1 MHSSSLVPLIPEV
14 RTLARPAPGD
24 LLAARQEI
32 QRNPALQQ
40 LFRAARD
47 EKQEPQRFAEDL
59 AEVLFNHIEGT
70 NAEIQTAAAY
80 LADEYLQLGDGML
93 IISSTTGRA
102 IYKVTEEDIWQPPE
116 VPRESG
122 GMATPLR
129 RLRPALEGFLVQW
142 VFDEAR
148 ETNILRDTYQR
159 LAAKGTHV
167 ENDSRFLPI
176 TRRGR
181 KTIVEEIR
189 EQLPS
194 LLPGRVRGN
203 MGAFL
208 ACFEL
213 RDTDPVESK
222 LTPLVR
228 SIGVASGRSNIAD
241 PTTINLNFHQTTA
254 ITARIAAQWTSEIAR
269 TISVAAHAAT
279 EMHEISYLASDLR
292 SLLRGLGGES
302 LWVANPQEWACIRER
317 ARPMDRPLIVHPIE
331 GGNLTKIEKQ
341 AGVIV
346 IHPDSFTIEAREVHD
361 RWDVVATFEYTLWI
375 DWRHVE
381 GMVMTDLPVE
391 VQIVR

>member
-1 MHSSSLVPLIPEV
+1 LVPLIPEV
-14 RTLARPAPGD
+14 RTLACPASGD

-40 LFRAARD
+40 LFRRARD
-47 EKQEPQRFAEDL
+47 EKQDSSRFASDL
-59 AEVLFNHIEGT
+59 AEVLFDHVEGN
-70 NAEIQTAAAY
+70 NAEIQAAAAY

-102 IYKVTEEDIWQPPE
+102 IYKVTEEDIWQPPD

-122 GMATPLR
+122 GMSTPLR

-148 ETNILRDTYQR
+148 ETNVLRDTYRR

-167 ENDSRFLPI
+167 EDDPRFLPI
-176 TRRGR
+176 TKRGR
-181 KTIVEEIR
+181 KTIVEDIR

-194 LLPGRVRGN
+194 LIPNRVRGN

-208 ACFEL
+208 ARFEL
-213 RDTDPVESK
+213 RDTDPEESK

-254 ITARIAAQWTSEIAR
+254 ITARIAAQWVAEIAR
-269 TISVAAHAAT
+269 TLSVVAQGRNSKK
-279 EMHEISYLASDLR
+279 ISYLDPVFAIPLEGYSEDSFWLASPHQKDVIR
-292 SLLRGLGGES
+292 SQFGPL
-302 LWVANPQEWACIRER
+302 QQR
-317 ARPMDRPLIVHPIE
+317 AFIMPVE
-331 GGNLTKIEKQ
+331 GGNLTEIEGP

-361 RWDVVATFEYTLWI
+361 RWDVVATFEYTLWV
-375 DWRHVE
+375 DWRHVK
-381 GMVMTDLPVE
+381 GMMLTDLPVE